1 MSSIR
6 NPVGPQS
13 SKVYWRRRL
22 LALIVLVVLLI
33 VVISVFAQLRSGG
46 SKSGAAGGP
55 AASAAASGA
64 PASPSAPARA
74 APTVA
79 AVAGAP
85 CLPKAVKLDPVTD
98 KVTYLAGENP
108 KLSFTITNIG
118 ALSCTLNLGT
128 TQQVFTIT
136 SGSDVYW
143 SSKDCQTGAV
153 DSPIMLQPKTP
164 QTSTPI
170 SWARERSSTATC
182 TDPRAAVPAGGATYN
197 LSVMVGAV
205 KPTGLKSFL
214 LN

>member
-22 LALIVLVVLLI
+22 LAMIVLVVLLI
-33 VVISVFAQLRSGG
+33 VVISVFAQLRG
-46 SKSGAAGGP
+46 SKGDAKGGVAGASANPSP
-55 AASAAASGA
+55 AASVPA
-64 PASPSAPARA
+64 P

-79 AVAGAP
+79 PVAGAP
-85 CLPKAVKLDPVTD
+85 CVPNAVKLDPVTD
-98 KVTYLAGENP
+98 KVSYAAGENP
-108 KLSFTITNIG
+108 KLSFTITNLG
-118 ALSCTLNLGT
+118 TLSCTLNVGT

-153 DSPIMLQPKTP
+153 DAPLLIQPNVP

-170 SWARERSSTATC
+170 AWARERSSVSTC
-182 TDPRAAVPAGGATYN
+182 KDSRAAVPAKGATYN
-197 LSVMVGAV
+197 LNVTLGTV
-205 KPTGLKSFL
+205 KSTGSKSFL

>member
-22 LALIVLVVLLI
+22 LALIVLVVLVV
-33 VVISVFAQLRSGG
+33 VVILVFAQLRSGG
-46 SKSGAAGGP
+46 SKMGSSGGP
-55 AASAAASGA
+55 AVSAAASGA
-64 PASPSAPARA
+64 PTSPPAPA

-85 CLPKAVKLDPVTD
+85 CLPNAIKLDPVTD
-98 KVTYLAGENP
+98 KVTYAAGENP
-108 KLSFTITNIG
+108 KLSFTITNLG
-118 ALSCTLNLGT
+118 ALSCTLNVGT

-143 SSKDCQTGAV
+143 RSKDCQTGAI
-153 DSPIMLQPKTP
+153 DSPILLQPNTP

-170 SWARERSSTATC
+170 VWVRERSSTSTC
-182 TDPRAAVPAGGATYN
+182 TDPRSAVPAGGATYN
-197 LSVMVGAV
+197 LSVTLGAV

-214 LN
+214 IN

>member
-22 LALIVLVVLLI
+22 LALIVLAVLLI
-33 VVISVFAQLRSGG
+33 VVISVFTQVRSGG
-46 SKSGAAGGP
+46 TKGAASGGAGAVP
-55 AASAAASGA
+55 AASAAPIA
-64 PASPSAPARA
+64 PPAA
-74 APTVA
+74 AP
-79 AVAGAP
+79 VAGAP
-85 CLPKAVKLDPVTD
+85 CLRNAIKLDPVTD
-98 KVTYLAGENP
+98 KVTYASGENP
-108 KLSFTITNIG
+108 KLSFTIANTG
-118 ALSCTLNLGT
+118 AVSCTLNVGT
-128 TQQVFTIT
+128 TQQTFTIT

-153 DSPIMLQPKTP
+153 DSPLLLQPNVP

-170 SWARERSSTATC
+170 TWARERSSTSTC
-182 TDPRAAVPAGGATYN
+182 KDPRSAVPAGGATYN
-197 LSVMVGAV
+197 LSVTLGDV